1 MNKKASTR
9 ALHVQPVQ
17 TIYPTRHPTE
27 SKIDEDIHDRYATG
41 QTMPVARTR
50 IFHPFEYW
58 VRESTGT
65 QHAAEDV
72 QTDSH
77 HGRAIQGRRFTRPVI
92 VLAWLHDCA
101 TRLFHLARG
110 P

>member
-1 MNKKASTR
+1 MNKKASTCAFR
-9 ALHVQPVQ
+9 GQSIP
-17 TIYPTRHPTE
+17 TIYPTRHPTG
-27 SKIDEDIHDRYATG
+27 SKVGEDVHDRYATG
-41 QTMPVARTR
+41 QVTAVAGTR

-58 VRESTGT
+58 MQEPVGT
-65 QHAAEDV
+65 QNVPEDLPA
-72 QTDSH
+72 DAYP
-77 HGRAIQGRRFTRPVI
+77 GRAIQCRRFKRPVI